1 MYHAK
6 LIDKSCR
13 EIERY
18 RHSTSKVVCVGRN
31 YSAHAKELN
40 NPIPKKPLLFIK
52 STNTLVDLGGI
63 ISIPSEKGECQ
74 HELEI
79 AVLIGEPLTNADQQ
93 SCCRAIKGL
102 GLGLDLTLRELQSQL
117 KAKGQPWEKS
127 KSFDGACPVSGF
139 IAIDNFPDLANVDF
153 KLVKNDQCAQIG
165 NSKDMLF
172 DIPSL
177 IADISSNFTLYPGD
191 IILTGTPEGVASL
204 ASGDRISLELNRL
217 PIAEAT
223 IA

>member
-6 LIDKSCR
+6 LIDISGR

-40 NPIPKKPLLFIK
+40 NPIPKTPILFIK
-52 STNTLVDLGGI
+52 STNTLVDLEGTI
-63 ISIPSEKGECQ
+63 KIPSEKGECQ

-79 AVLIGEPLTNADQQ
+79 AVLIGERLASADQQ
-93 SCCRAIKGL
+93 SCSNTIKAL
-102 GLGLDLTLRELQSQL
+102 GLGLDLTLRELQNQL

-127 KSFDGACPVSGF
+127 KSFDGACPISAF
-139 IAIDNFPDLANVDF
+139 IAHDNFSDLQNIDF
-153 KLVKNDQCAQIG
+153 KLVKNNQCAQIG

-177 IADISSNFTLYPGD
+177 IAEISSNFTLYPGD

-204 ASGDRISLELNRL
+204 TSGDRISLELNRV